1 MFYMSEKVR
10 KKAIRKN
17 AMTHGLFI
25 NVFSFLH
32 VKVNSRKICEE
43 ISLPFFRKMLPSA
56 VFFEIQG

>member
-1 MFYMSEKVR
+1 MSEK
-10 KKAIRKN
+10 IRKN

-32 VKVNSRKICEE
+32 VKVNYRKICEE